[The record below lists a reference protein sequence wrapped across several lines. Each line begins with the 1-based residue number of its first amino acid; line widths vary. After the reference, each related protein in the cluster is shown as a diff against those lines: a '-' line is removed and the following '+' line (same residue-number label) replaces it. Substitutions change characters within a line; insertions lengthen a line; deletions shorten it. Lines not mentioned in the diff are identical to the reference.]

1 MIFASRSYDILGRK
15 TYIFCYTFYMPE
27 DILQKAQR
35 THALSQEEII
45 TLLACRDTTALFA
58 AADRVRR
65 EFVGDGV
72 YLRAL
77 IEFSNYCK
85 NNCLYCG
92 IRAANTQVKRYRLTP
107 QQILQTAQQAVGYGY
122 KTIVLQSGEDPWFD
136 TDKLCE
142 IIREIKKL
150 DVAVTLSIGEK
161 SRQEYAAYRQAGAD
175 RYLLRIETTDKN
187 LYEKLDPGMN
197 WENRVRCLQDLKELG
212 YEVGSGSLVGLPGQ
226 TLESLAGDLLFFQKL
241 PVDMAGIGPF
251 IPHPQT
257 PLAAEKADG
266 HFELSLKM
274 MAIMRL
280 LLPDIN
286 IPATTAMETL
296 HPQGRLMALQAG
308 ANVVMPNTTDRT
320 YRPFYELYPGKICLG
335 DSAEKCRGCVEEK
348 IKSIGRYVDNAKG
361 FHGDYL
367 KKSSQ
372 K

>member
-1 MIFASRSYDILGRK
+1 MIEGILTRA
-15 TYIFCYTFYMPE
+15 T
-27 DILQKAQR
+27 Q
-35 THALSQEEII
+35 THTLLKEEIVR
-45 TLLACRDTTALFA
+45 LLSLQDATPLFA
-58 AADRVRR
+58 VADKIRR
-65 EFVGDGV
+65 DFVGDGV

-92 IRAANTQVKRYRLTP
+92 IRAGNSHIQRYRLTP
-107 QQILQTAQQAVGYGY
+107 QQIIKTARQAAGYGY
-122 KTIVLQSGEDPWFD
+122 KTIVLQSGEDLWFD
-136 TDKLCE
+136 TDKLCA
-142 IIREIKKL
+142 IIQEIKKL

-161 SRQEYAAYRQAGAD
+161 SREEYAAYRRAGAD

-187 LYEKLDPGMN
+187 LYEKLDPNML
-197 WENRVRCLQDLKELG
+197 WDNRVRCLHDLKELG

-226 TLESLAGDLLFFQKL
+226 TVESLADDLLFFKKL

-257 PLAAEKADG
+257 PLATEKTDG
-266 HFELSLKM
+266 HFELALKM
-274 MAIMRL
+274 MAVMRL

-296 HPQGRLMALQAG
+296 HPQGRLMALKSG
-308 ANVVMPNTTDRT
+308 ANVVMPNTTDT
-320 YRPFYELYPGKICLG
+320 EFRPLYELYPGKICLG
-335 DSAEKCRGCVEEK
+335 DSAEKCRGCVENK
-348 IKSIGRYVDNAKG
+348 IKSIGRFVAHAKG

-367 KKSSQ
+367 KEKN